1 LSYSHPSSRLY
12 HPVLIEDNLIAHIVL
27 WTDVRTGPIVIS
39 IAVGIGTV
47 SLEVGSGV
55 DFPFGRF
62 TDVRIVE
69 LAGTTI
75 FVCCKLIT
83 GTPASHCLPC

>member
-1 LSYSHPSSRLY
+1 
-12 HPVLIEDNLIAHIVL
+12 VLIEDNLVAHVIV
-27 WTDVRTGPIVIS
+27 WADVRTGPVVIS

-62 TDVRIVE
+62 TDIRIVVH
-69 LAGTTI
+69 AGTTI
-75 FVCCKLIT
+75 FVCPKSIT